1 MNIGFLI
8 QKIYLIIHLIIEKL
22 LEFIYSPI
30 WVIYE
35 IINGAIEIIK
45 IRVDSQGEETETEP
59 EPQPNV
65 QTFPSTNENRE
76 GEQYLP
82 IGYKHYDT
90 VRK

>member
-1 MNIGFLI
+1 MNIGYLI
-8 QKIYLIIHLIIEKL
+8 QKLYLIVHLITEKL

-35 IINGAIEIIK
+35 IISGAIEIIK
-45 IRVDSQGEETETEP
+45 IKTQGEEPETEP
-59 EPQPNV
+59 EPQPSV

-82 IGYKHYDT
+82 IGFKHYDT
-90 VRK
+90 DRK

>member
-1 MNIGFLI
+1 MNIGYII
-8 QKIYLIIHLIIEKL
+8 QKLYLIVHLILDKF
-22 LEFIYSPI
+22 LELAYSPV
-30 WVIYE
+30 WTVYE
-35 IINGAIEIIK
+35 IINGTIGIIK
-45 IRVDSQGEETETEP
+45 IKPEPQGEETEP

-90 VRK
+90 DRK